1 MPAVSSASASA
12 APGYGSGRGDG
23 SGRKRRA
30 SAVVKRFCKGEGSAK
45 RRGRRYGKTIIADVR
60 YVGSATGSL
69 VIRRWP
75 EEQSEL
81 VGVIGYSDSNFCQT
95 QYEQTKHGKRCY
107 NNHKC
112 GHSSLDSFIQTVIR
126 LRT

>member
-12 APGYGSGRGDG
+12 APRDGSGRGDG
-23 SGRKRRA
+23 SGRKSRA
-30 SAVVKRFCKGEGSAK
+30 PAAVKRFCKGGGSAK
-45 RRGRRYGKTIIADVR
+45 KKRAALREKIIADVR
-60 YVGSATGSL
+60 YVGSATGSPG
-69 VIRRWP
+69 IRRWP